1 MATVSQNGDLIM
13 WSIPVTNNAAYTDT
27 NVVVTDVSTA
37 GTSYVSHTVTK
48 GTFNP
53 TTGVWTIGDL
63 EAKKTETL
71 KLTVRVVDISLAPFV
86 NTASVTGTLID
97 NNIGD
102 NTFTQT
108 VPAAICAPAGGVAP
122 SFSSCLCGDLSR
134 ITTKCTQ
141 GVTEWRLIASSVVNG
156 INQYWNTQDGT
167 FGFTPIDPTLPVTF
181 AYDLFCVK
189 GAEEYQISCA
199 VPYTITPQLVN
210 KSVFD
215 HIVSQ
220 VKITDL
226 TVADIAVLQAQ
237 YPNLTVADYCW
248 QVIKNANG
256 VVTSGIPLDCDPT
269 VDNRTFVIC
278 TAVPCTNTPC
288 PDCPILTLP
297 ADVQAQILVDTPGYV
312 PEKGDVVFIQHPN
325 ATSVYTYNGSG
336 WVKSSCGCVYKI
348 SQDADND
355 LILSTDN
362 APFFDLTTEPELI
375 ALQNKV
381 LTAAA
386 ITGTANKVLTLTFQ
400 DGTTLTAPFTD
411 IDTDTT
417 YTISIAGNVISLT
430 HSSGPAQ
437 TITLPVGAADNWGTQ
452 VIQHAVGSSSSG
464 DGTIASPLLVP
475 VPSVVTDGTIT
486 GNGTIASPLA
496 VNPFNNRIIAEAYTA
511 SVVLP
516 TTATEALI
524 TTNAGFETTTHL
536 VYDTVN
542 NRITNVS
549 GYALVLR
556 VDYSAYFR
564 YSATVPPG
572 TIKSFGIFAYKNG
585 TTLLD
590 GLTVEYMIKEDS
602 YNWGSIAK
610 SDYVQLGN
618 NDYIVLKYIADNP
631 LSLNQLTILAEQV
644 AVAI

>member
-237 YPNLTVADYCW
+237 YPNLTVTDYCW
-248 QVIKNANG
+248 QVIKNADG

-375 ALQNKV
+375 ALQDKV

-386 ITGTANKVLTLTFQ
+386 VTGTTNKVLTLTFQ

-411 IDTDTT
+411 IGTAGQSIVQVQDTCSVDLSIVGDGSVGNPYVISAETKNGDPLTT
-417 YTISIAGNVISLT
+417 YIPGIISGGGTGFTFDVTSLFSEMCSAGCT
-430 HSSGPAQ
+430 A
-437 TITLPVGAADNWGTQ
+437 TYTLGAYPTQ
-452 VIQHAVGSSSSG
+452 VFA
-464 DGTIASPLLVP
+464 
-475 VPSVVTDGTIT
+475 
-486 GNGTIASPLA
+486 
-496 VNPFNNRIIAEAYTA
+496 
-511 SVVLP
+511 
-516 TTATEALI
+516 
-524 TTNAGFETTTHL
+524 
-536 VYDTVN
+536 
-542 NRITNVS
+542 NVS
-549 GYALVLR
+549 LV
-556 VDYSAYFR
+556 
-564 YSATVPPG
+564 
-572 TIKSFGIFAYKNG
+572 G
-585 TTLLD
+585 TTLTYD
-590 GLTVEYMIKEDS
+590 VIGAAPG
-602 YNWGSIAK
+602 GSHFI
-610 SDYVQLGN
+610 DVIRECN
-618 NDYIVLKYIADNP
+618 
-631 LSLNQLTILAEQV
+631 
-644 AVAI
+644 